1 MEDSLLLR
9 STSYWS
15 TNTAADRC
23 HAMTMISRIVV
34 VLSTCKCQICLAI
47 VERRRR
53 RALFSATGA
62 VVFRN
67 IFHVPHVSNH
77 LGRSCSNKASPV
89 TTTPPFALYASGS
102 F

>member
-23 HAMTMISRIVV
+23 HAMTMISSIVV

-62 VVFRN
+62 VSSKYLPN
-67 IFHVPHVSNH
+67 VPHISNH
-77 LGRSCSNKASPV
+77 LGRRCSNKASPV
-89 TTTPPFALYASGS
+89 TTTPPFALYANGT
-102 F
+102 